1 MTQLLRRFWLPGLL
15 LLGQGACRQ
24 IPNELVARSP
34 NPDNFKV
41 NYGNEICLTYLTTI
55 LVKATDAP
63 GSAASTSAGGGAGL
77 GSTAGNPALPSGTN
91 TGATPGSGS
100 VPGSPTTGGKSAL
113 A

>member
-41 NYGNEICLTYLTTI
+41 NYGDEICLTYLTTI
-55 LVKATDAP
+55 LVKATDVP
-63 GSAASTSAGGGAGL
+63 GLAASTSGGAGAGL

-91 TGATPGSGS
+91 TGPAPGGGS
-100 VPGSPTTGGKSAL
+100 VPGSPTTGGKSA
-113 A
+113 